1 MHPTVIL
8 LDLLG
13 LVISINVDSKLLFL
27 YKFKWFRFWQAKWS
41 AIYNKVSETW

>member
-13 LVISINVDSKLLFL
+13 LVISINVDSKYYFYINLNDFDFDKLNGL
-27 YKFKWFRFWQAKWS
+27 Q
-41 AIYNKVSETW
+41 VSETW